1 MDPAEIVVQTTTDRA
16 GDIKVRIKG
25 SRGGLVQ
32 IVFLT
37 ERQARQ
43 LVCDITTKLEQL
55 KE

>member
-1 MDPAEIVVQTTTDRA
+1 MDPAEIVVQTTTDRV